1 MCLAQVEFVDSEG
14 KQRSS
19 ALSEVA
25 WIERTP
31 AGLRITDLLGRVT
44 EIDAEIRCIDF
55 MRPVVCVEC
64 RATTPAGQE

>member
-1 MCLAQVEFVDSEG
+1 MCLAQVEFVDYEEE
-14 KQRSS
+14 RRPS

-44 EIDAEIRCIDF
+44 QLEADIRCIDF
-55 MRPVVCVEC
+55 VRSVVCVEH
-64 RATTPAGQE
+64 RASTPAGQE